1 VRRGVNDVTPGGEH
15 ATAALR
21 GVALVMLA
29 VGSLTDASARNA
41 WSSGGLVPL
50 IYHGRPLPEVI
61 EDVQRYTQRR
71 IMIRADMRT
80 FQYSG
85 IVKPEDVDAW
95 IQDLP
100 AIYPV
105 EVIDCRTYG
114 RRGEMSA
121 CADPELIVIRSR
133 LELHRNELRSALR

>member
-1 VRRGVNDVTPGGEH
+1 MNLSAPPRGGL
-15 ATAALR
+15 AFR
-21 GVALVMLA
+21 GVALCLLA
-29 VGSLTDASARNA
+29 VASLEATARNGWGA
-41 WSSGGLVPL
+41 EVLVPL
-50 IYHGRPLPEVI
+50 IYHGRPLPEVL
-61 EDVQRYTQRR
+61 EDIQRYTQRR

-114 RRGEMSA
+114 RRGEMTA
-121 CADPELIVIRSR
+121 CIDPELIVIRSR
-133 LELHRNELRSALR
+133 LELHRNDLRSALR

>member
-1 VRRGVNDVTPGGEH
+1 VTPEGRS
-15 ATAALR
+15 AVAALR
-21 GVALVMLA
+21 GVALVLLA
-29 VGSLTDASARNA
+29 VTSLTDASARNA
-41 WSSGGLVPL
+41 WGSGGVVPL

-61 EDVQRYTQRR
+61 EDVQRYTRRR
-71 IMIRADMRT
+71 IVIRADMRT

-121 CADPELIVIRSR
+121 CIDPELIVIRSR
-133 LELHRNELRSALR
+133 LELHRNDLRSALR

>member
-1 VRRGVNDVTPGGEH
+1 MTLPVPPRDGRAVVAFRGVVLFILGM
-15 ATAALR
+15 
-21 GVALVMLA
+21 V
-29 VGSLTDASARNA
+29 SLSDASARA
-41 WSSGGLVPL
+41 GWGVEGLLPL
-50 IYHGRPLPEVI
+50 VYHGRPLPEVI
-61 EDVQRYTQRR
+61 EDVRRYTHRR

-114 RRGEMSA
+114 KRGEMSA
-121 CADPELIVIRSR
+121 CINPELIVIRSR
-133 LELHRNELRSALR
+133 LELHRNELRSAQR